1 LFRPGVFPQKTPKQ
15 IVMPALVPPAARAPG
30 EAAAPEP
37 GTGII
42 NTAGKNRRPANS
54 GAAATVA

>member
-1 LFRPGVFPQKTPKQ
+1 
-15 IVMPALVPPAARAPG
+15 MPALVPPAARAPG

-42 NTAGKNRRPANS
+42 NTAGENRRPANS